1 MRKNQRSDMRS
12 IVILLLLSVII
23 PCVLTAQT
31 LPFPIDTLV
40 YDANFNYRAF
50 AKFDEQGYLHLVYT
64 SQYSTQS
71 NTREIYYMTDTSG
84 QFQSIQ
90 LTSNSVDDN
99 YATLDFDSNGNIHIC
114 YEARD
119 TNNLFQVYYTNN
131 IGGTFISPVPI
142 TVGGI
147 NKATPF
153 IAVNDSVAHFVYYTF
168 VTGQDYVYYK
178 TYNYQID
185 SLGNE
190 QTLGP
195 SEASSENDAVV
206 DTDNEGR
213 VHIVFRQNGTG
224 NGILKYF
231 TDASGSLQEVSTG
244 VSMNIEYPSIVV
256 DKDNVLHIVYRNLAD
271 HRLYTLNN
279 SGGSF
284 SSPLAITPAGT
295 ARPSFYRNIDVD
307 STGRLFVI
315 YQNSVSSA
323 PTGFFLVYGKEG
335 LFSDPLLVFEDTTG
349 TYSSR
354 VSCSISARWDAEIA
368 AIFSPGGLRQ
378 GIVISDIFVKRG
390 ALFGQQAEPQ
400 ISFSADTLDF
410 GEVYTTND
418 SLLELTIINIGD
430 TILAV
435 DTLYTLDSAYT
446 ISPAGPLALEP
457 DSSRIISVNF
467 APTEMHTYLSKLI
480 VESNSAN
487 LPIAEIVLTGMGTD
501 PLVISE
507 QTDSV
512 RSFVLYDNFPN
523 PFNPLTTLRYDIPQS
538 GHVELKIFNIQG
550 QLVRTIVDEDK
561 PAGSYQAIWDGRS
574 NEGILQASGVYF
586 YRLEAGDRFSKTKR
600 MILLR

>member
-1 MRKNQRSDMRS
+1 MRS
-12 IVILLLLSVII
+12 IMMLLVLF

-50 AKFDEQGYLHLVYT
+50 AKFDERGYLHLVYT

-119 TNNLFQVYYTNN
+119 ANNLFQLYYTNN
-131 IGGTFISPVPI
+131 IGGSFIPPVAI

-153 IAVNDSVAHFVYYTF
+153 MAVNDSVAHFVYYTF

-206 DTDNEGR
+206 DTDNEGH
-213 VHIVFRQNGTG
+213 VHIVFRQNGSG

-231 TDASGSLQEVSTG
+231 TDASGSLQEVPTG
-244 VSMNIEYPSIVV
+244 VSVNIEYPSLVA
-256 DKDNVLHIVYRNLAD
+256 DKNDVLYIVYRNLAD
-271 HRLYTLNN
+271 RRLYTLNN

-315 YQNSVSSA
+315 YQNSISSA
-323 PTGFFLVYGKEG
+323 PTGFFLVHGKEG
-335 LFSDPLLVFEDTTG
+335 VFSDPLLVFEDTTG

-354 VSCSISARWDAEIA
+354 VSCSIAARQNGGVA

-378 GIVISDIFVKRG
+378 GVVVSDIFMKHG
-390 ALFGQQAEPQ
+390 MLFGQQAEPQ

-410 GEVYTTND
+410 GEIYTTND
-418 SLLELTIINIGD
+418 STLELTITNSGD
-430 TILAV
+430 TTLAV
-435 DTLYTLDSAYT
+435 DTLYTLDSVYT
-446 ISPAGPLALEP
+446 ISEAGPFALER
-457 DSSRIISVNF
+457 DSSRIVYVTF
-467 APTEMHTYLSKLI
+467 TPTEMNTYLSKLI
-480 VESNSAN
+480 VESNAAN
-487 LPIAEIVLTGMGTD
+487 LPMAEIVLTGIRID
-501 PLVISE
+501 PDMISK
-507 QTDSV
+507 QTSGV
-512 RSFVLYDNFPN
+512 RRFVLYNNFPN
-523 PFNPLTTLRYDIPQS
+523 PFNPQTTIAFDIPQS
-538 GHVELKIFNIQG
+538 GHMELKIFNIQG
-550 QLVRTIVDEDK
+550 QLVRTLVDQIK
-561 PAGSYQAIWDGRS
+561 PAGSFQTLWDGTNDKGVS
-574 NEGILQASGVYF
+574 QASGVYF
-586 YRLEAGDRFSKTKR
+586 YRLRAEKQFVKTKR
-600 MILLR
+600 MLLLK